1 MEMIEEIKSQFEGMK
16 KGGKPDCDRCVAI
29 STKASL
35 KMMIAPGALVL
46 FTPFITGMLF
56 SKNCL
61 SGLLA
66 GAIVSGIQIA
76 FSHSNTGG
84 AWDNCKKLVEE
95 GSHKSISSNFE
106 NDPMNPFIFKKK
118 GPNGMSTEE
127 HKAAV
132 IGDTV
137 GDPLKDTS
145 GPSINILMKLSAI
158 TSLIFGT
165 FIAEHGGLLIAAPT
179 N

>member
-1 MEMIEEIKSQFEGMK
+1 MK
-16 KGGKPDCDRCVAI
+16 TGKPADFDRCVAI
-29 STKASL
+29 STEASL
-35 KMMIAPGALVL
+35 TYMIAPGLLVL
-46 FTPFITGMLF
+46 FAPLLTGLLF
-56 SKNCL
+56 SKDCL

-66 GAIVSGIQIA
+66 GNIVSGVQIA
-76 FSHSNTGG
+76 FSFSNTGG
-84 AWDNCKKLVEE
+84 AWDNTKKKIAEGNHRIMEE
-95 GSHKSISSNFE
+95 GVEFV
-106 NDPMNPFIFKKK
+106 FKKK
-118 GPNGMSTEE
+118 INGQSTEE
-127 HKAAV
+127 HKASV

-165 FIAEHGGLLIAAPT
+165 FVAKSGGWIIGASK